1 MSRYDAYHE
10 PVKQALIKD
19 GWTVTDDPFMIE
31 YKGITLYADLGAEK
45 PITAEKENRKIVV
58 EVKVFGSASQI
69 SELQKAIGQYGIYD
83 IYLKKKYTDRI
94 LYLAITQEVY
104 QDFFSKPAVQD
115 VIDAYEIRL
124 IVFDLDRQEIVE
136 WIR

>member
-83 IYLKKKYTDRI
+83 IFEEKIHRSDTILGYYTGSI
-94 LYLAITQEVY
+94 SGL
-104 QDFFSKPAVQD
+104 FFKASSSRCHRC
-115 VIDAYEIRL
+115 I
-124 IVFDLDRQEIVE
+124 
-136 WIR
+136 